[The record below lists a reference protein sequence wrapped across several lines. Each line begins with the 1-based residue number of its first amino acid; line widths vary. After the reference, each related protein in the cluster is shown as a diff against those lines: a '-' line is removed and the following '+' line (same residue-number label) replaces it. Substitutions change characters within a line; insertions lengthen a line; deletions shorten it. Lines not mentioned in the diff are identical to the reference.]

1 MRISDWSSDVCSSVL
16 LLRHA
21 RDRPVVIGIFD
32 RLRRRFGLA
41 VDRDIAE
48 LHIVA
53 EPAIGGIVGARDHC
67 VQGFVRVE
75 IAYALQIG
83 IGDDRDGMI
92 ADHCPGLA
100 NVEVSEEGGGLW
112 SVGVGRCRLWG
123 WL

>member
-1 MRISDWSSDVCSSVL
+1 MIR
-16 LLRHA
+16 
-21 RDRPVVIGIFD
+21 RPPRSTRTDTLFPYTTLFRSVVIGIFD

-67 VQGFVRVE
+67 VQGFIRVE

-92 ADHCPGLA
+92 ADHCPGFA
-100 NVEVSEEGGGLW
+100 TVELPHGQYAVGARFAADRK
-112 SVGVGRCRLWG
+112 SVV
-123 WL
+123 